1 MRAWTATRHTKGNT
15 PAVKWSPRVGA
26 VYALNDRTVLRGYG
40 LYWAPF
46 NYPIPSTSASNY
58 GQVGYSQN
66 TILTSSRSNPTRFE
80 NPFPNG
86 IQLPSGNSRRA
97 LTNLD
102 SNISYVDQNGRRRA
116 FISSPSTCSAS
127 CLGTSGSP

>member
-1 MRAWTATRHTKGNT
+1 MYAGVDGNKTYQGNT

-26 VYALNDRTVLRGYG
+26 VYALNDRTVLRGGYG

-66 TILTSSRSNPTRFE
+66 TISPAAAAIRPFE

-86 IQLPSGNSRRA
+86 IELPSGNSRRA
-97 LTNLD
+97 
-102 SNISYVDQNGRRRA
+102 
-116 FISSPSTCSAS
+116 
-127 CLGTSGSP
+127 